1 MKFFMGLSVWTCTIR
16 SPPPRGLSYFYC
28 FNALYVHYARNN
40 YLTPRCLLHTA
51 SPTVGPGLLARE
63 PVWLTPSPPCDD
75 TLGLQLAL
83 SPALIG
89 PFRKLHEWGLEG
101 SHQVNGFSGASSSP
115 LGQVAGAALL
125 RDHEASWNHLQ
136 SNCTVSPHFPK
147 SDSPVKPPHA
157 KQHRAEQPFCWDC
170 AVASEGT

>member
-1 MKFFMGLSVWTCTIR
+1 MKFYGTKCLTKLSEALLL
-16 SPPPRGLSYFYC
+16 RGLSYFYC

-75 TLGLQLAL
+75 TLVPKAL

-115 LGQVAGAALL
+115 LGQASSKASPSGPC
-125 RDHEASWNHLQ
+125 EASWNHLQ

-147 SDSPVKPPHA
+147 SDSPC
-157 KQHRAEQPFCWDC
+157 ETTTC
-170 AVASEGT
+170 